1 MKEYQKPIL
10 EEEAIEIEDIMVLSG
25 GVETSSS
32 NPNDDYDSESFG
44 GVSS

>member
-25 GVETSSS
+25 GDETASYDMV
-32 NPNDDYDSESFG
+32 NDDGEGF
-44 GVSS
+44 SS